1 MKANLTADL
10 VKKSKPKE
18 RPYEIWD
25 TELKGFILRVQPSG
39 VKTFLIEYSRHK
51 RISIGQAT
59 AISAAMAR
67 DEAKEKVADFIKGND
82 PLEAKKAAKAH
93 TLETYLNDR
102 YKPWAE
108 SHLRHSGE
116 AMRKLASW
124 YPSCGKAKLPE
135 ITSWTVEKQ
144 ISAWKKE
151 GTSPATCNR
160 KLAYLKAALNKAVEW
175 GVIKSNPLSNIK
187 KMKEDHSANIRYL
200 TPEENTRLRDAL
212 NAREEKRRQ
221 DREKFNEWRRQRGYK
236 LFSDFAAFTDH
247 LMPIILLALNT
258 GMRRGELFNLKWAD
272 INPAGQILTI
282 VGATAKSGKTRH
294 IPLNDEAFTV
304 LNKWR
309 EQRDKFDLVFPSR
322 DGSRMDNIRSSW
334 EGLMMAAKIENFR
347 FHDLRHDFASKLV
360 MAGVDLNTVR
370 ELLGHSDIKMTLR
383 YAHLA
388 PTKLA
393 AAVAKLGVT
402 G

>member
-10 VKKSKPKE
+10 VKKLKPKE
-18 RPYEIWD
+18 KPYEIWD

-59 AISAAMAR
+59 AISAAKAR
-67 DEAKEKVADFIKGND
+67 DEAKGRLADFIKGND

-124 YPSCGKAKLPE
+124 YPSCGKVKLPE
-135 ITSWTVEKQ
+135 ITSWNVEKQ

-175 GVIKSNPLSNIK
+175 GVIKSNPLSKIK
-187 KMKEDHSANIRYL
+187 KMKEDHSANIRYF
-200 TPEENTRLRDAL
+200 TPEENTQFRDAL

-221 DREKFNEWRRQRGYK
+221 DRAKFNEWRRERGYK
-236 LFSDFAAFTDH
+236 LFPDFAAFTDH
-247 LMPIILLALNT
+247 LMPIVLLALNT

-272 INPAGQILTI
+272 INFAGQILTV

-304 LNKWR
+304 LKKWH
-309 EQRDKFDLVFPSR
+309 EQRDKSDLVFPSR

-388 PTKLA
+388 PKKLA